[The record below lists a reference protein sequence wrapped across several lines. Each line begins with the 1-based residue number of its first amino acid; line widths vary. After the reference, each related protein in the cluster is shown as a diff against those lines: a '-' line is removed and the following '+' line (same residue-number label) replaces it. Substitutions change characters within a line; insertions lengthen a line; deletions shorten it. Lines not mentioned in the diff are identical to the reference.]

1 MLSPYKKTALLKTTI
16 TVIACW
22 SVTGVV
28 GFASTVEHPG
38 VYESPSAGLQG
49 NSHHTFK
56 PFILRAG
63 GIPIEYTDNNE
74 LLINGHAAAPEE
86 TGPAGSTY
94 TMGRYRVIFNERQ
107 HTAELTEDGAFV
119 GWGE

>member
-38 VYESPSAGLQG
+38 VY
-49 NSHHTFK
+49 
-56 PFILRAG
+56 
-63 GIPIEYTDNNE
+63 
-74 LLINGHAAAPEE
+74 
-86 TGPAGSTY
+86 
-94 TMGRYRVIFNERQ
+94 
-107 HTAELTEDGAFV
+107 
-119 GWGE
+119 